1 MCVCMDR
8 VSVCEPSSE
17 WLLEIIEGNDNDH
30 FSPFWRHSTYEVSER
45 RKWSH
50 HHPGVLA
57 SHQIIM
63 SCGIW
68 FWRHHK
74 GTSYYCMYVPFS
86 LPARTGYGVWYSMG
100 QHCTW
105 WIFTAKLWS
114 WLYRQVHTQAVE
126 CCIIF
131 VYYLI
136 NASIV
141 HLPATY
147 VFPHNLPV

>member
-1 MCVCMDR
+1 MAKSIKVQVICMDVCVC
-8 VSVCEPSSE
+8 VYGLCQCV
-17 WLLEIIEGNDNDH
+17 WAQFWVTFGDH
-30 FSPFWRHSTYEVSER
+30 RRKWQWPFAPFWGHSTYEVSER

-131 VYYLI
+131 VY
-136 NASIV
+136 
-141 HLPATY
+141 
-147 VFPHNLPV
+147 